1 MVQTA
6 RNALQPKSPM
16 RITNQL
22 LAFAE
27 GALHAFQHFD
37 VGALLLDP
45 ESNVRAFNEEA
56 RRHFGAGI
64 SLING
69 KPCATDRCAQIQLS
83 QLLAQTSISYSDP
96 DDQESAVAL
105 PRQDGR
111 PLVARIQQ
119 FRPPLETE
127 QHQRWL
133 LLLLFDVDRAHR
145 PDAQVLHEAFTLT
158 PAEVR
163 LVRELTGGR
172 ELAKV
177 ADSLG
182 IRLGTARVHLS
193 NVFAKT
199 STKSQP
205 ELAALLERIS
215 GAVCSNGTAL
225 STEPKSDD

>member
-1 MVQTA
+1 MAQTA
-6 RNALQPKSPM
+6 INAPQPKSHM
-16 RITNQL
+16 RIANQL

-69 KPCATDRCAQIQLS
+69 KPCATDRCAQILLS
-83 QLLAQTSISYSDP
+83 QLLAQTAISYSDP
-96 DDQESAVAL
+96 AEQESAVAL

-119 FRPPLETE
+119 FRHPSVTE
-127 QHQRWL
+127 QHQGWL

-145 PDAQVLHEAFTLT
+145 PDAQLLHEAFTLT

-172 ELAKV
+172 ELIKV
-177 ADSLG
+177 ANSLG
-182 IRLGTARVHLS
+182 ISPGTARVHLS

-199 STKSQP
+199 GTKSQQ
-205 ELAALLERIS
+205 ELAALLERLACVGCGS
-215 GAVCSNGTAL
+215 GTAQ
-225 STEPKSDD
+225 STEMLHT